1 MVDAD
6 TDCKAMEDALPNAI
20 TASDAR
26 NNMGDLL
33 DRAIAGERITITR
46 HGKKIA
52 AIVGARDLEALDKV
66 A

>member
-1 MVDAD
+1 MAPTDSDRKDEGAAD
-6 TDCKAMEDALPNAI
+6 ETAI

-33 DRAIAGERITITR
+33 DRVIAGERITITR

-52 AIVGARDLEALDKV
+52 AIVGARDLEALARV

>member
-1 MVDAD
+1 MAHPDNDRKDESA
-6 TDCKAMEDALPNAI
+6 AEELAI

-33 DRAIAGERITITR
+33 DRVLAGERITITR

-52 AIVGARDLEALDKV
+52 GIVGARDLETLARV

>member
-1 MVDAD
+1 MVDTD
-6 TDCKAMEDALPNAI
+6 TDCKDGTEAFPAAI

-52 AIVGARDLEALDKV
+52 AIVGARDLATLDKV

>member
-1 MVDAD
+1 MAN
-6 TDCKAMEDALPNAI
+6 TDSDGKGGEPSQEYAI
-20 TASDAR
+20 SASDAR

-33 DRAIAGERITITR
+33 DRVLAGERITITR

-52 AIVGARDLEALDKV
+52 GIVGARDLETLAKV